1 VRARRVAGRPSR
13 HRVAV
18 WGLRLAVF
26 LGVLSAV
33 AQVISYHYGLRD
45 HILDSS
51 SDKSVAGALTALL
64 LAATVG
70 IAWLLALAL
79 RRPRAVLLAA
89 CVSVVF
95 ALELTDPPHR
105 VALSAPVGL
114 LAVVL
119 IWRLGTSDELAGPL
133 LRAGCVVLAVAFA
146 AHWSGS
152 WVVDRLDLATDSWL
166 YQLKEIVKHSGELAA
181 WTLIGSGLL
190 ILRLGQ
196 SLAEHLRQVAAR
208 ADEPEP
214 QLVLV
219 HELPKRP

>member
-1 VRARRVAGRPSR
+1 M
-13 HRVAV
+13 

-79 RRPRAVLLAA
+79 RRPRTVLLAA

-105 VALSAPVGL
+105 VALSAPFGV